1 MAGAVTVTVRF
12 SGASGA
18 SGARVERH
26 HFATLDEGLN
36 ALEEQLSGLASQ
48 ARRKAIDLGV
58 RRFEPVAQVA
68 ARAEVAGPRRLRGGV
83 DLRGD
88 GSMEAFTG
96 RLRRHVVEKREDES
110 AFDALRRALGGQSVS
125 VEP

>member
-12 SGASGA
+12 SAA
-18 SGARVERH
+18 RGARVERRR
-26 HFATLDEGLN
+26 FAVLDEALA

-48 ARRKAIDLGV
+48 ARRDTIDLSV
-58 RRFEPVAQVA
+58 RRFEPVAQIA
-68 ARAEVAGPRRLRGGV
+68 ARAEIAGPRRLRGGV

-96 RLRRHVVEKREDES
+96 RLRRQVVEQRAGES
-110 AFDALRRALGGQSVS
+110 PFHALQRALGQSVS

>member
-1 MAGAVTVTVRF
+1 MASAVTVTVRY
-12 SGASGA
+12 SGAR
-18 SGARVERH
+18 GARVERH
-26 HFATLDEGLN
+26 RFATLDEALD
-36 ALEEQLSGLASQ
+36 ALEEELTGLAGQ
-48 ARRKAIDLGV
+48 ARRDAIDLRI

-96 RLRRHVVEKREDES
+96 RLRRQVVGQREGES
-110 AFDALRRALGGQSVS
+110 PFDALRRTLLARAQSAS

>member
-12 SGASGA
+12 SGAR
-18 SGARVERH
+18 GARVERH
-26 HFATLDEGLN
+26 RFAALDEALD
-36 ALEEQLSGLASQ
+36 ALEERLSGLASQ
-48 ARRKAIDLGV
+48 GRREAIDLRI

-68 ARAEVAGPRRLRGGV
+68 ARAELAGPRRLRGGV

-96 RLRRHVVEKREDES
+96 RLRRQVLEQREGES
-110 AFDALRRALGGQSVS
+110 PFDALRRALGQSVR